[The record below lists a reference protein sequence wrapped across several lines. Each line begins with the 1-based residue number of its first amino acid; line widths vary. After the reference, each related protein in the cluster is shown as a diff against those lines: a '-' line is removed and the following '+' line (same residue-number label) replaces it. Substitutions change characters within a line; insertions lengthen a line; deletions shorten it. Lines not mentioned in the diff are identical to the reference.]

1 MRKIDLSVQ
10 SYSFHDFKDAG
21 KYDVFN
27 FLNTCKY
34 RYRLDNVDIW
44 CRHLQSLDKDYIQK
58 VREELDA
65 NDLTVANYCVDG
77 PWVWCDDPDERE
89 QHRLEMLEHIRAG
102 IQMGVK
108 TIRIDMGGPRDVGGV
123 RATVLRTMTDEAFDY
138 IVKTYKEYCKICGDN
153 GIRIG
158 PENHWGWDRVPEY
171 LEKVRDAVDD
181 PAYGHLYHIDNFFD
195 EPERGEEICM
205 SYAMHVHVTPGAAA
219 RRAKDVIRKLES
231 KGYTG
236 AYSAECG
243 AGGPLLFQQLDLNL
257 CSIREVIA
265 ELALEELPEPQYRD
279 FFGDLLSGKQM

>member
-27 FLNTCKY
+27 FLNTIKY

-44 CRHLQSLDKDYIQK
+44 CRHLLSLDEDYIQK

-65 NDLTVANYCVDG
+65 QNLTVANYCVDG
-77 PWVWCDDPDERE
+77 PWVWCDDPEERE
-89 QHRLEMLEHIRAG
+89 DHKRQMLEHIRAG

-108 TIRIDMGGPRDVGGV
+108 TIRIDWGGPRTGYA
-123 RATVLRTMTDEAFDY
+123 RNMPEEAFDW
-138 IVKTYKEYCKICGDN
+138 IVKTYKEYCHICGDY

-195 EPERGEEICM
+195 EPEKGEEICM
-205 SYAMHVHVTPGAAA
+205 SYAMHVHVTPGAAV
-219 RRAKDVIRKLES
+219 RRAKNVIRKLE
-231 KGYTG
+231 KMGYAG
-236 AYSAECG
+236 VYSAECG
-243 AGGPLLFQQLDLNL
+243 AAGPLLFEQLDLNL
-257 CSIREVIA
+257 VSLREVIA
-265 ELALEELPEPQYRD
+265 ELRLEEKNPPELRD
-279 FFGDLLSGKQM
+279 FFGDLFSGKQM